1 MWIVRLALRRPY
13 TFVVMAMLI
22 VVVGVLSILRM
33 PTDIF
38 PEIDIPVV
46 AVIFQYQ
53 GLPADEIEKRI
64 TGSFERA
71 LTTTVNGIEHI
82 ESQTINGTGLIKVF
96 FHPGTKVEM
105 ANAQVTAIAQT
116 AIRMMPPGMTPP
128 LILNYSA
135 SNAPVLQASIWSDT
149 LSEQQLFDLTT
160 NFLRSGLATVQGA
173 QLPWAYGGKQRQI
186 MVDLEQEKLYAY
198 ELSPRDVMNAIGAQN
213 LVLPSGTAKLAG
225 FELPVRLNSSPDV
238 VADIGALPI
247 KTVRGAPITIADVG
261 HVRDGFSPQTSIVRV
276 DGKRGALQPI
286 LKAQG
291 SSTLDV
297 VGRVKKALPS
307 ALAMLPKDYKLDLLF
322 DQSIFV
328 RAAVEGV
335 VEDAVIAAGLTGL
348 MILLFLGS
356 WRSTVIVVISIPLSI
371 LVSISILGALGHS
384 LNLMTLGGLSLA
396 VGVLVDDATVEIEN
410 VHRNLA
416 QKKPLLQAI
425 LDGASQI
432 ATPAFVATLAI
443 CIVFV
448 PVLFITGAAKSLFT
462 PLALAVVFAMLT
474 SYLLSRTLVPTMV
487 HYLLRAELLRHADL
501 TRKPSA
507 FERLH
512 AAFERGFERFRRAY
526 GGWLQLALEHRR
538 VTIGGFVAFVAL
550 STAAL
555 LPNLGEDFFPT
566 VDAGQIRLHVR
577 APAGTRVEE
586 TERVFSRVEADIK
599 KVIPPREIATL
610 LDNIGVPVSSINM
623 ALGDP
628 SMISSADGEILVAL
642 KEERSVRT
650 PEYVDRLRKR
660 LAKDF
665 PDLTVFFLPPDL
677 TTQVLNFGISAPI
690 DVQLLGPER
699 NDAKEHEIAERLRDE
714 IAKIPGAVD
723 VHLHQ
728 VVSSPELRVDVD
740 RVEANQAGLTQKDVA
755 SDMLVALSSSGLVA
769 PNFWVDAKKGVQY
782 LLAVQTPQYRID
794 SLEALQNTPIGTGG
808 NAPLMLGNVASIHRD
823 LTPVNITHW
832 NIAGTYDV
840 LANVQGRDLG
850 AVANGV
856 DALVTKTRAELP
868 RGSRITVRG
877 QVESMQSSFRNL
889 GFGLLFAVALVYLLM
904 VVNFQSW
911 LDPLIILMALPGALA
926 GILWMLFATRTTL
939 SVPALMGAIMS
950 IGVATSNSILMI
962 TFANEQREAARKDAI
977 EAAFAAGITR
987 LRPVVMTA
995 LAMIIG
1001 MLPMSLGLGEGGE
1014 QNAPL
1019 GRAVIGGLCL
1029 ATVATLFFVPAV
1041 YAVLRKT
1048 AQAEREEIV

>member
-13 TFVVMAMLI
+13 TFVVMAILV

-33 PTDIF
+33 PTDVF
-38 PEIDIPVV
+38 PEIDIPVI
-46 AVIFQYQ
+46 AVVWQYQ
-53 GLPADEIEKRI
+53 GLGAEEIEKRI
-64 TGSFERA
+64 TGNFERA

-116 AIRMMPPGMTPP
+116 ALRQMPTGISPP
-128 LILNYSA
+128 LILNYNA
-135 SNAPVLQASIWSDT
+135 SNAPVLQASISSDT
-149 LSEQQLFDLTT
+149 LPEQQLFDLTS

-186 MVDLEQEKLYAY
+186 MVDLDPQKLYAHG
-198 ELSPRDVMNAIGAQN
+198 LSPRDVMTAIGLQN
-213 LVLPSGTAKLAG
+213 LTLPSGTAKLGAQ
-225 FELPVRLNSSPDV
+225 ELPIRLNSSPE
-238 VADIGALPI
+238 AIAELSQLPI
-247 KTVRGAPITIADVG
+247 KTVNGATVTVGDVAR
-261 HVRDGFSPQTSIVRV
+261 VRDGFSPQTSIVRV
-276 DGKRGALQPI
+276 DGKRGALQTI
-286 LKAQG
+286 LRSQG
-291 SSTLDV
+291 ASTLDV
-297 VGRVKKALPS
+297 VARVRKAMPGV
-307 ALAMLPKDYKLDLLF
+307 LATLPKEYKLDLLF

-335 VEDAVIAAGLTGL
+335 VKEAVIAAGLTGL

-356 WRSTVIVVISIPLSI
+356 WRSTLIVVVSIPLSI
-371 LVSISILGALGHS
+371 LVSIAVLGALGHS

-416 QKKPLLQAI
+416 QKKPLLRAI
-425 LDGASQI
+425 LDGAAQI
-432 ATPAFVATLAI
+432 ATPAFVATLSI

-462 PLALAVVFAMLT
+462 PLALAVVFAMMT
-474 SYLLSRTLVPTMV
+474 SWFLSRTLVPTMV
-487 HYLLRAELLRHADL
+487 HYLLRAELVQHGDL
-501 TRKPSA
+501 SRKPGVFA
-507 FERLH
+507 RLH
-512 AAFERGFERFRRAY
+512 AAFERLFERFRRAY
-526 GGWLQLALEHRR
+526 GGWLHLALSHRGL
-538 VTIGGFVAFVAL
+538 VIGGFVAFVAA
-550 STAAL
+550 SVGAL
-555 LPNLGEDFFPT
+555 LPNLGQDFFPT

-577 APAGTRVEE
+577 APPGTRVEE
-586 TERVFSRVEADIK
+586 TERWFSRVEDDIK
-599 KVIPPREIATL
+599 QVIPPGEIATL
-610 LDNIGVPVSSINM
+610 LDNLGTPVSSINL

-628 SMISSADGEILVAL
+628 SMISSSDGEILVAL
-642 KEERSVRT
+642 KEHRSART
-650 PEYVDRLRKR
+650 PEYVERLRAR

-665 PDLTVFFLPPDL
+665 PELTVFFLPPDI
-677 TTQVLNFGISAPI
+677 TTQVLNFGVSAPI
-690 DVQLLGPER
+690 DVQIVGPGG
-699 NDAKEHEIAERLRDE
+699 NQAQNYA
-714 IAKIPGAVD
+714 IAKKLRAQIAGVPGAVD

-728 VVSSPELRVDVD
+728 VQGAPDLRVDVD
-740 RVEANQAGLTQKDVA
+740 RTEASQAGLSQRDVA
-755 SDMLVALSSSGLVA
+755 NDLLVALSSSGQVS
-769 PNFWVDAKKGVQY
+769 PSFWLDWKKGVQY
-782 LLAVQTPQYRID
+782 LVAVQTPQYRVD
-794 SLEALQNTPIGTGG
+794 SLEALRDTPIGKGAG
-808 NAPLMLGNVASIHRD
+808 DPVLLGDLASFKRGEA
-823 LTPVNITHW
+823 PVNITHW
-832 NIAGTYDV
+832 NVAGTYDV

-850 AVANGV
+850 AVARSI
-856 DALVTKTRAELP
+856 DALVDEARAELP
-868 RGSRITVRG
+868 RGSSISVRG

-889 GFGLLFAVALVYLLM
+889 GFGLLFAVLLVYFLM

-926 GILWMLFATRTTL
+926 GIVWMLFATHTTL

-962 TFANEQREAARKDAI
+962 TFANEQRVLLGKGAV

-995 LAMIIG
+995 LAMILG

-1019 GRAVIGGLCL
+1019 GRAVIGGLAL

-1041 YAVLRKT
+1041 YAVLRR
-1048 AQAEREEIV
+1048 QAPPIHEEVA

>member
-13 TFVVMAMLI
+13 TFVVMALLI

-33 PTDIF
+33 PTDVF
-38 PEIDIPVV
+38 PEIDIPVI
-46 AVIFQYQ
+46 AVIWQYQ
-53 GLPADEIEKRI
+53 GLPAEEIEKRI
-64 TGSFERA
+64 TGNFERA

-105 ANAQVTAIAQT
+105 ANAQVTAISQT
-116 AIRMMPPGMTPP
+116 ALRQMPPGISPP

-135 SNAPVLQASIWSDT
+135 SNAPVLQASISSDT
-149 LSEQQLFDLTT
+149 LSEQQLFDLSS

-173 QLPWAYGGKQRQI
+173 QLPWGYGGKQRQI
-186 MVDLEQEKLYAY
+186 MVDLDQEKLFAHG
-198 ELSPRDVMNAIGAQN
+198 LSPRDLMTAIGLQN
-213 LVLPSGTAKLAG
+213 LTLPSGTAKFAG
-225 FELPVRLNSSPDV
+225 LELPVRLNSSPDAI
-238 VADIGALPI
+238 ADLGGLPI
-247 KTVRGAPITIADVG
+247 KSLNGATVTVADVAR
-261 HVRDGFSPQTSIVRV
+261 VRDGYAPQTSIVRV
-276 DGKRGALQPI
+276 DGKRGALQSI
-286 LKAQG
+286 LKSQG
-291 SSTLDV
+291 ASTLDV
-297 VGRVKKALPS
+297 VSRVRKALP
-307 ALAMLPKDYKLDLLF
+307 AVLATLPKEYKLELLF

-335 VEDAVIAAGLTGL
+335 VKEAVLAAVLTGL

-356 WRSTVIVVISIPLSI
+356 WRSTLIVVISIPLSI

-416 QKKPLLQAI
+416 QRKPLLQAI
-425 LDGASQI
+425 LDGAAQI

-448 PVLFITGAAKSLFT
+448 PVVFITGAAKSLFT
-462 PLALAVVFAMLT
+462 PLALAVVFAMMT
-474 SYLLSRTLVPTMV
+474 SYFLSRTLVPTMM
-487 HYLLRAELLRHADL
+487 HYLLRAELVHQADL
-501 TRKPSA
+501 ARRPGPFA
-507 FERLH
+507 RFH
-512 AAFERGFERFRRAY
+512 AAFERAFERFRRGY
-526 GGWLQLALEHRR
+526 GGFLHWSLEHRAL
-538 VTIGGFVAFVAL
+538 TIGGFLAFVAI
-550 STAAL
+550 SVVTL
-555 LPNLGEDFFPT
+555 LPNLGQDFFPT

-577 APAGTRVEE
+577 APPGTRVEE
-586 TERVFSRVEADIK
+586 TERWFSRVEADIK
-599 KVIPPREIATL
+599 EVIPPHEIATL
-610 LDNIGVPVSSINM
+610 LDNIGTPVSSINL

-642 KEERSVRT
+642 EEKRGAPT
-650 PEYVDRLRKR
+650 LEYVTRLRAR

-665 PDLTVFFLPPDL
+665 PELTVFFLPPDL
-677 TTQVLNFGISAPI
+677 TTQVLNFGVSAPI
-690 DVQLLGPER
+690 DVQLVGPGGNQASNLATAR
-699 NDAKEHEIAERLRDE
+699 RLRDE

-728 VVSSPELRVDVD
+728 VVGAPDLRVDVD
-740 RVEANQAGLTQKDVA
+740 RVEASQAGLSQRDVA
-755 SDMLVALSSSGLVA
+755 NDLLVALSSSGQVA
-769 PNFWVDAKKGVQY
+769 PSYWLDWKKGIQY
-782 LLAVQTPQYRID
+782 VVAVQTPQYRLD
-794 SLEALQNTPIGTGG
+794 SLEAVRDTPIGKGAG
-808 NAPLMLGNVASIHRD
+808 DPMLLGNLASFRRGEA
-823 LTPVNITHW
+823 PVNITHY

-850 AVANGV
+850 AVANAV
-856 DALVTKTRAELP
+856 DALVEKTRKELP
-868 RGSRITVRG
+868 RGSSISVRG

-889 GFGLLFAVALVYLLM
+889 AYGLIFAVALVYFLM
-904 VVNFQSW
+904 VVYFQSW

-926 GILWMLFATRTTL
+926 GILWMLFATHTTL

-950 IGVATSNSILMI
+950 IGVATSNSILVI
-962 TFANEQREAARKDAI
+962 SFANEQRALAKGAVQ
-977 EAAFAAGITR
+977 AAFAAGVTR

-995 LAMIIG
+995 LAMVLG

-1029 ATVATLFFVPAV
+1029 ATFATLFFVPAV
-1041 YAVLRKT
+1041 YSVLRRNAPSPT
-1048 AQAEREEIV
+1048 QELA